1 MPARSIK
8 SAKRTKKPKRSN
20 RKLDRPF
27 DRAILRRAGEI
38 VEGYRL
44 LLEPNEAVGFIGRA
58 IELPNVLADGATP
71 DECVRST
78 REALTTTVATMLEA
92 GQRPPTPAGARQ
104 AQMNVRVSAEEKL
117 LLEDTA
123 RRHGFRGVSDFVR
136 TAALDRAGVL
146 DA

>member
-1 MPARSIK
+1 MPAKSSR
-8 SAKRTKKPKRSN
+8 SAKHTKKLKRSD
-20 RKLDRPF
+20 RRLDRPF
-27 DRAILRRAGEI
+27 DRAVLRRACRI
-38 VEGYRL
+38 AEGYRL
-44 LLEPNEAVGFIGRA
+44 LLEPNEEVGFIGRA

-78 REALTTTVATMLEA
+78 REALTTTVATMLET

-104 AQMNVRVSAEEKL
+104 AQMNIRLSAEEKL
-117 LLEDTA
+117 FLEDTA

-136 TAALDRAGVL
+136 TAALERAGVL